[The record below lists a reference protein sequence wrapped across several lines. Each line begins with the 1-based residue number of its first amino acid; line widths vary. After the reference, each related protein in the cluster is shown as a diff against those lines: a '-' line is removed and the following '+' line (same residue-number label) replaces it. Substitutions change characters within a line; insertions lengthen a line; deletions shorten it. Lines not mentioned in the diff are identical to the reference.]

1 MCYTTQGETNINGA
15 GCVGEPNF
23 GTISCQSAINSTTMH
38 PDGGGPIVVHCS
50 AGMMWYQE
58 IVWRDTAEIQKTYS
72 RTAFN
77 SQLIFA

>member
-58 IVWRDTAEIQKTYS
+58 IVWWDINLYS
-72 RTAFN
+72 RIPFN